1 MSKFVN
7 KGVSFNLS
15 DPDQIKLYKHAMERT
30 NFSSYVKRLIQR
42 DMEGNNSSNTNTKK
56 PVQNISETTNFNSDM
71 MNGLI

>member
-15 DPDQIKLYKHAMERT
+15 DIDQRKLYEHAMKRT

-42 DMEGNNSSNTNTKK
+42 DMEGSSLSKLNDTN
-56 PVQNISETTNFNSDM
+56 PVQTTPDPANFNSDL
-71 MNGLI
+71 MNGLL

>member
-15 DPDQIKLYKHAMERT
+15 DIDQKKMYEHAMKRT

-42 DMEGNNSSNTNTKK
+42 DMEGYSLSNTNEHK
-56 PVQNISETTNFNSDM
+56 PVQSKLEPLNFNSDDM
-71 MNGLI
+71 KRLL